1 LAEIQSLVS
10 RIPAP
15 SQPGQSTQPGQS
27 AQPGPVVGDTPATE
41 PDPITASPKL
51 EIGEVVIV
59 ETPTGLVV
67 GVKAGKDV
75 KTAVIRA
82 IDSNGKIYSFTAS
95 AAALEATLLDLPKGR
110 QYKLEVIPYS
120 ANGIQGTSYQT
131 LVNTRPNNPLAIDVA
146 REANGRIGVDWS
158 EPNGF
163 VAGYR
168 VEVSVGGKL
177 VFQATSSRSA
187 MLLPANVSAG
197 RITVIALGEGG
208 SETSATAFNVTS
220 KTTIGAATVRY
231 ATRDSKT
238 LISFPVKAKSGTAF
252 KVFVNGKQVCST
264 KINSCTVKRQ
274 LLPNDSIRVV
284 SSDGAT
290 SPSTHL
296 FDKFSFTGELNFVP
310 NSAKPA
316 ANFEVQLKRL
326 VAQLKAGGFKKVV
339 VTGHAN
345 LLGSKPTANSS
356 RLATARG
363 AVVAKR
369 LKAMLPGVE
378 ILVVNRSVFSP
389 LVAANSTKNIRAEV
403 YAVK

>member
-1 LAEIQSLVS
+1 
-10 RIPAP
+10 
-15 SQPGQSTQPGQS
+15 
-27 AQPGPVVGDTPATE
+27 
-41 PDPITASPKL
+41 
-51 EIGEVVIV
+51 
-59 ETPTGLVV
+59 
-67 GVKAGKDV
+67 
-75 KTAVIRA
+75 
-82 IDSNGKIYSFTAS
+82 
-95 AAALEATLLDLPKGR
+95 
-110 QYKLEVIPYS
+110 
-120 ANGIQGTSYQT
+120 
-131 LVNTRPNNPLAIDVA
+131 
-146 REANGRIGVDWS
+146 
-158 EPNGF
+158 
-163 VAGYR
+163 
-168 VEVSVGGKL
+168 
-177 VFQATSSRSA
+177 
-187 MLLPANVSAG
+187 
-197 RITVIALGEGG
+197 
-208 SETSATAFNVTS
+208 
-220 KTTIGAATVRY
+220 
-231 ATRDSKT
+231 
-238 LISFPVKAKSGTAF
+238 
-252 KVFVNGKQVCST
+252 VFVNGKQVCST

-290 SPSTHL
+290 SPSKHF